1 MFREHDIN
9 GEQGLLY
16 LLNDS
21 EVIQS
26 FHIGMLTTNLHIGAI
41 PLQCTY
47 FEGREAVYY
56 KTGHLM
62 SVEQYLHENRV
73 IHLSWI
79 MKGLAETVK
88 QLMSHQLFPENI
100 CFDSRYVFLDLQSR
114 KVHLIY
120 IPLKSAVYEAKSK
133 LVALLRQWMDQ
144 YVNQSTLNQQGY
156 NDFNPMMMKLLL
168 AIQQETTSFSSLLDI
183 MGELGLETGQK
194 PTPQTN
200 WPQEALPREM
210 VSGRTFDSPLGEYDK
225 GMRVGGNAIG
235 DYDKGTGAGKKAIG
249 EGSNSK
255 SVKKGLKIELPTHP
269 SVNSKGILVA
279 AVSLVAIMG
288 ILLSPLV
295 IETKLGL
302 ALIFAAGSVWC
313 IQKFNLF
320 QFSSDTKEK
329 TIAKEKTT
337 TKEKRN
343 NKGSSVPD
351 PKPREYK
358 NNSAPVQRDVPS
370 LMTGEYSG
378 EYGREYSRGESL
390 CSKGPEIPAL
400 GKAEETVWIDQNSKN
415 GVLMLRSELGSKFV
429 TLNKEVTTLGR
440 NPSLCDVM
448 IDEVGVGRVHAEIHK
463 NEDKYYIKDIQSLN
477 GSFVNGRKIPT
488 NQYFE
493 LKTGD
498 QIKIGSK
505 EVIFT

>member
-16 LLNDS
+16 LLNDA

-47 FEGREAVYY
+47 VENREAVYY
-56 KTGHLM
+56 KTGHLI
-62 SVEQYLHENRV
+62 SVERYLHENRV
-73 IHLSWI
+73 VHLSWI
-79 MKGLAETVK
+79 MKGLADTVK

-100 CFDSRYVFLDLQSR
+100 CFDSRYIFLDLQSR
-114 KVHLIY
+114 KVHVIY
-120 IPLKSAVYEAKSK
+120 IPLKSTVYEAKSK
-133 LVALLRQWMDQ
+133 LVALLRQWLDQ
-144 YVNQSTLNQQGY
+144 YVNQSNENQHNN

-168 AIQQETTSFSSLLDI
+168 AIQQETTSFNSLLDI

-194 PTPQTN
+194 SKNICQDYGVHNYEQAFRGPSNYLDPPTEWTKEPLEREI
-200 WPQEALPREM
+200 PVAQE
-210 VSGRTFDSPLGEYDK
+210 
-225 GMRVGGNAIG
+225 
-235 DYDKGTGAGKKAIG
+235 KGTKKAI
-249 EGSNSK
+249 K
-255 SVKKGLKIELPTHP
+255 LELPGFST
-269 SVNSKGILVA
+269 VNSKGILAVV
-279 AVSLVAIMG
+279 VSLVAIIA
-288 ILLSPLV
+288 ILLSPVAL
-295 IETKLGL
+295 ETKAGL
-302 ALIFAAGSVWC
+302 SLIFAAGSAWC

-320 QFSSDTKEK
+320 SFNQN
-329 TIAKEKTT
+329 AKEKVAS
-337 TKEKRN
+337 KEKPS
-343 NKGSSVPD
+343 K
-351 PKPREYK
+351 KK
-358 NNSAPVQRDVPS
+358 NNLARESKTDRDSSAITPTPRAYTHGPAYGQRDVPS
-370 LMTGEYSG
+370 LMTGEYP
-378 EYGREYSRGESL
+378 REERPYNNN
-390 CSKGPEIPAL
+390 PEAPAL
-400 GKAEETVWIDQNSKN
+400 VKAEETVWIDQNSKN

-448 IDEVGVGRVHAEIHK
+448 IDEAGVGRIHAEIHK

-477 GSFVNGRKIPT
+477 GTNVNGRKIPS